1 MKKIVVNVDKSYN
14 NEKLQKKSISKNFIN
29 NANNRFIIGRNKSKN
44 EMAKNKEKFDN
55 INSIYKKI

>member
-1 MKKIVVNVDKSYN
+1 LKKIVVNVDKSYN

-44 EMAKNKEKFDN
+44 EIIRNKEKFDN